1 MRKGKR
7 LLSWLLAAAM
17 VITGVNLGT
26 VTPVQAA
33 AGDNEYDLV
42 LERFESGANNDAN
55 QNNKLVFITTSENN
69 DTGNENKGAGVNG
82 TTYGGGPSVCGNNRA
97 AGIQFKLP
105 ENVTA
110 EEVDSAILTLNV
122 ANVDGCNLNS
132 GWTKAALYETANPTS
147 WTLAGSDSNSGN
159 LKDIPSVN
167 GYAKDATIW
176 SNENIAGNS
185 LGAKTFDVTGAVK
198 NAVSTEGVTSIVLRL
213 QTVRGGF
220 KVSGLKTA
228 SDTEIPENAP
238 TLKVIASK
246 KSSVTVKYLDESN
259 QELKEAKTIESVKV
273 AAPYTYEVAEDEKQ
287 IETEAGIYVYDES
300 ASTVSIAEVKENAA
314 DNVINLIYKKAA
326 LSSVEAPDTIYAI
339 EGNQPI
345 LPKQLKGNT
354 NVAGFTLPV
363 NVTWEDI
370 SDKKWTIGDNT
381 VQGTAEGLEGEAAKV
396 TATVHVY
403 GCDEAID
410 EVITAAHTENGTDGL
425 HKLSRQYKG
434 EIITEFDI
442 TTTSEV
448 TDGAFI
454 YPDSVLGNN
463 NDIWNNGGA
472 MLHFKKQQGF
482 FNVRAGDGSGG
493 TAANDPL
500 SNGKAVY
507 DGVSKYHVRIEMDSS
522 TSPGTY
528 RAFVTDPDGNVN
540 EVGTK
545 ANGFRKY
552 NQGIIES
559 YYAGRANFTVSN
571 HKIHWKSG
579 YATVQ
584 IEYKAAD
591 GASMADYTAQTKELP
606 GVSKTIDTT
615 IFTPKSVNGKTYL
628 FDAENSG
635 WDTDGDGAANTAAT
649 DSAEIPAKGETL
661 KYIAQY
667 KEAGFVGQAETIE
680 TKTILGKNPILPAT
694 VKANY
699 EGMDQAVAT
708 EVTWDLDKFDFNTE
722 TEDNAP
728 LEVTGTFATGG
739 QAKAK
744 VHVKHAY
751 LLAQYTFD
759 GENPAE
765 DKTGNHADA
774 TFTNVEQNVAGVDG
788 TSKGVKLKGGTNGSS
803 NVKLPDDLLQLTGAD
818 GASKIT
824 QDDFTI
830 SMFINRESNG
840 NSFAMILHATQV
852 GKNSPQGHLG
862 LINKDTLVDMEYRV
876 GGTTVANLTA
886 KDEND
891 KNILTPIGQWTHVAI
906 VTNGS
911 KDTAKLYLDG
921 VLVGTVNGIVKPS
934 QLVAQNNYLGRA
946 SWGDDDYKAVFD
958 DFEVYHGLLTEA
970 DIQKIAND
978 RLCKAPVQ
986 DIYNN
991 LELSL
996 QSGETFNK
1004 AQITEAL
1011 NLPTEMQT
1019 SDGKTV
1025 QGLKITWESSDP
1037 AIRTDGSV
1045 VRPSKGKG
1053 PATVTLKA
1061 NIQYGSCT
1069 MTKTFTGLT
1078 VLEADG
1084 VSFIEFDEAYAQA
1097 KAKYNKAKAE
1107 NIYTADS
1114 LAAMKAKLEAAEE
1127 VKKTQGTANEN
1138 AEQVDAATAALKQA
1152 SEVLVIKRF
1161 EEMSEALA
1169 AWYPLDNSTDKAKD
1183 ASGNGMDAAAAE
1195 SVTFSRENGAT
1206 FNGGNALENCITLP
1220 NELPVSDYMT
1230 FAFWAKD
1237 ARGAKSNAFGIGSG
1251 DGFGDNSKTDAH
1263 FFYVNTFDSDSKKL
1277 VASMNP
1283 KYWSGATNIS
1293 VAPAEQDTWHHVV
1306 CVLSGTNLTLY
1317 VNGEKAGTK
1326 DVAHT
1331 VKEMWD
1337 ADPNTRGAYI
1347 GNCSYG
1353 KNPNNKDK
1361 DYKGSIRDFRI
1372 YNAALTQ
1379 EHVAEVYAYRSTLA
1393 MKYAKDD
1400 VIGALG
1406 ARVEDDGSIV
1416 LNITNLTAPEGKI
1429 TLPETAYG
1437 GAKISW
1443 ESSDNAVVNGA
1454 DGTVSIPA
1462 QGDETVKKADLTAKI
1477 TIGEGDDQ
1485 KTENVIFK
1493 CSLFYK
1499 LDIPTGDLED
1509 AITTLKNKHLKEHD
1523 YTSASWAVLTE
1534 ALHAAQAQVDRPTSV
1549 EAVADA
1555 KSTLEEAEGKLV
1567 SIVALRDKIKA
1578 ITDEMDILEA
1588 NDYTEASWKA
1598 LQDKLEAAN
1607 TVLETADATQAAVTE
1622 AVGSLPENAAAALK
1636 PCGDKKALEDAIA
1649 DAQALEAYKEAY
1661 TTATWGDLETAL
1673 QAAKAELAK
1682 RLEDYAPAA
1691 AALQEKI
1698 DALVVKDEY
1707 KLTETV
1713 KAELDKKLAEAKAE
1727 NLPSSNYTPLT
1738 WGKYKAALD
1747 AFEQVLSK
1755 NNATKAEAEDAAKA
1769 LETARAALT
1778 PVAAQIPSAEK
1789 KQELTT
1795 AYEQATT
1802 AAAGM
1807 KPESYTKESWD
1818 RYQKALASMKKIAD
1832 RLAEENNNVTKNEID
1847 KAITEL
1853 NEATQGLVRNVNKDA
1868 LNKAIRDYSALKS
1881 SVYTSS
1887 TWNAFQTALNAAK
1900 RVAAKADAT
1909 QQEVNSALATLNAKK
1924 AALKKVVKVTK
1935 VTLSADSK
1943 NIAAGKKVTV
1953 KAKVS
1958 PSKPTNKSLTWKSS
1972 NTKWATV
1979 SSKGV
1984 VTTKK
1989 AGAGRTVTITA
2000 TAKDGSKKKGTIK
2013 IKIMK
2018 KGVTKV
2024 TLKAKSKKVKA
2035 GRKVT
2040 VKATVKPSSK
2050 KTTNTKLVWK
2060 TSNKK
2065 WATVSSKGVVTT
2077 KKAGK
2082 GKTVTITA
2090 TSTDG
2095 TKKSGKIKIK
2105 ITK

>member
-7 LLSWLLAAAM
+7 LLSWLLTAAM

-26 VTPVQAA
+26 LTPVQAA
-33 AGDNEYDLV
+33 AGDSEYDLV

-55 QNNKLVFITTSENN
+55 QSGKLAFITTSENN
-69 DTGNENKGAGVNG
+69 DTGNMNKGAGVNG

-105 ENVTA
+105 ENVKA
-110 EEVDSAILTLNV
+110 EEIDSAILTINV
-122 ANVDGCNLNS
+122 ANVEGCNLNS

-147 WTLAGSDSNSGN
+147 WSLTGSEGNSGN

-167 GYAKDATIW
+167 GYEQNATIW
-176 SNENIAGNS
+176 SKENIAGNS
-185 LGAKTFDVTGAVK
+185 LGAKTFDVTGAIK
-198 NAVSTEGVTSIVLRL
+198 NAVNTEGLTSIVLRL

-228 SDTEIPENAP
+228 SDTEIPANAP
-238 TLKVIASK
+238 TLKVITSK
-246 KSSVTVKYLDESN
+246 KSSATVKYLDQSGN
-259 QELKEAKTIESVKV
+259 ELKEAKTIEMVKV
-273 AAPYTYEVAEDEKQ
+273 ASPYTYEIAEDEKQ
-287 IETEAGIYVYDES
+287 IETESGVYVYDES
-300 ASTVSIAEVKENAA
+300 ASTMTIAEVKENAA
-314 DNVINLIYKKAA
+314 DNVITLVYKKAEPQ
-326 LSSVEAPDTIYAI
+326 SVTAPDTIYAI

-345 LPKQLKGNT
+345 LPKQLIAST
-354 NVAGFTLPV
+354 NVEDYTLPV
-363 NVTWEDI
+363 NVEWEDI
-370 SDKKWTIGDNT
+370 SEKKWVIGDNT
-381 VQGTAEGLEGEAAKV
+381 VQGTAKGLPAENAKV
-396 TATVHVY
+396 TATVHMY
-403 GCDEAID
+403 ECDEAID
-410 EVITAAHTENGTDGL
+410 EVVTAAHTENGTDGL

-434 EIITEFDI
+434 KIISEFDI
-442 TTTSEV
+442 TTTGDV

-454 YPDSVLGNN
+454 YPDSVLDNN
-463 NDIWNNGGA
+463 NNIWNNGGA
-472 MLHFKKQQGF
+472 MLHFKKSQGF

-493 TAANDPL
+493 GAANDPS

-528 RAFVTDPDGNVN
+528 RAFVTDPNGNVN

-559 YYAGRANFTVSN
+559 YYVGRSNFTITN
-571 HKIHWKSG
+571 HKIHWQSG
-579 YATVQ
+579 YATLQV
-584 IEYKAAD
+584 EYKAAD
-591 GASMADYTAQTKELP
+591 GTSMAEYSTSTKEVP
-606 GVSKTIDTT
+606 GVSKTMDTAL
-615 IFTPKSVNGKTYL
+615 FTPKSIGGKTYL

-635 WDTDGDGAANTAAT
+635 WDTDGNGTADTAAT
-649 DSAEIPAKGETL
+649 ESADMPAAGETL
-661 KYIAQY
+661 KYIVQY
-667 KEAGFVGQAETIE
+667 REAAFIGQAETIE
-680 TKTILGKNPILPAT
+680 TKTIIGKNPILPTT
-694 VKANY
+694 VKATY
-699 EGMDQAVAT
+699 EGMSEAVAT

-722 TEDNAP
+722 TADGAP
-728 LEVTGTFATGG
+728 LEVTGTFTTGG

-759 GENPAE
+759 GENPAA

-774 TFTNVEQNVAGVDG
+774 TFNNVEQDVAGVDEG
-788 TSKGVKLKGGTNGSS
+788 SKGVKLKGGKNGSS

-818 GASKIT
+818 GVSKVT
-824 QDDFTI
+824 QDDFTL

-840 NSFAMILHATQV
+840 NSFAMVLHATQV
-852 GKNSPQGHLG
+852 GIKDPQGHLG
-862 LINKDTLVDMEYRV
+862 LINRDNLMDMEYRI
-876 GGTTVANLTA
+876 GAKTVANLTA
-886 KDEND
+886 KDNND
-891 KNILTPIGQWTHVAI
+891 KNIITPIGQWTHVAI

-911 KDTAKLYLDG
+911 EDTAKLYLDG

-946 SWGDDDYKAVFD
+946 SWGDDDYKATFD
-958 DFEVYHGLLTEA
+958 DFEVYHGLLTEEE
-970 DIQKIAND
+970 IQKIAND
-978 RLCKAPVQ
+978 RLCNAPVQ
-986 DIYNN
+986 DVYDN
-991 LELSL
+991 LEISL
-996 QSGETFNK
+996 QSGETLDK
-1004 AQITEAL
+1004 AQITEDL

-1025 QGLKITWESSDP
+1025 QGMKITWESSDP
-1037 AIRTDGSV
+1037 AIRADGSV

-1061 NIQYGSCT
+1061 KIQYGSCT
-1069 MTKTFTGLT
+1069 MTKTFSGLI

-1084 VSFIEFDEAYAQA
+1084 VSFIEFDEAYAEA

-1127 VKKTQGTANEN
+1127 VKKTQGTADED
-1138 AEQVDAATAALKQA
+1138 ADQVDAATAALRQA
-1152 SEVLVIKRF
+1152 SELLVIKSF
-1161 EEMSEALA
+1161 KDMSEALA
-1169 AWYPLDNSTDKAKD
+1169 AWYPMDSSADKAKD
-1183 ASGNGMDAAAAE
+1183 ASGNGMDGTAAE
-1195 SVTFSRENGAT
+1195 SVTFSREDGAT

-1220 NELPVSDYMT
+1220 NELPVSDHMT

-1251 DGFGDNSKTDAH
+1251 DGFGDSSKTDAH
-1263 FFYVNTFDSDSKKL
+1263 FFYVNTYDNNKL

-1283 KYWSGATNIS
+1283 KYWSGASNIS
-1293 VAPAEQDTWHHVV
+1293 VDAAEQDTWHHVV
-1306 CVLSGTNLTLY
+1306 CVLSGTDLTLY
-1317 VNGEKAGTK
+1317 VNGEKVGAK

-1353 KNPNNKDK
+1353 KNPSNKDK

-1372 YNAALTQ
+1372 YNAALAQ
-1379 EHVAEVYAYRSTLA
+1379 EHVAEIFAYRSTLA

-1400 VIGALG
+1400 VIEALG
-1406 ARVEDDGSIV
+1406 ARVEDDGSVI

-1437 GAKISW
+1437 DAKISW
-1443 ESSDNAVVNGA
+1443 ESSDNAVVNSA

-1462 QGDETVKKADLTAKI
+1462 QGDETVKEADLTARI
-1477 TIGEGDDQ
+1477 TIGEGDAQ
-1485 KTENVIFK
+1485 KTENIVFK
-1493 CSLFYK
+1493 CSVFYK
-1499 LDIPTGDLED
+1499 LDIPTTDLEN
-1509 AITTLKNKHLKEHD
+1509 AISTLKDKHLKEGD
-1523 YTSASWAVLTE
+1523 YTSASWTALTE

-1549 EAVADA
+1549 QAVADA
-1555 KSTLEEAEGKLV
+1555 KSALEDAESKLV

-1578 ITDEMDILEA
+1578 ITDEMDALEA
-1588 NDYTEASWKA
+1588 NDYTETSWKA
-1598 LQDKLEAAN
+1598 LQDKLEAA
-1607 TVLETADATQAAVTE
+1607 TLVLETANATQAAITE
-1622 AVGSLPENAAAALK
+1622 AVGTLPENAAAALK
-1636 PCGDKKALEDAIA
+1636 LCGDKKVLEDAIA

-1661 TTATWGDLETAL
+1661 TDATWGDLETAL
-1673 QAAKAELAK
+1673 QAAKAEHAK

-1698 DALVVKDEY
+1698 GALIVKDEY
-1707 KLTETV
+1707 KLTEAV
-1713 KAELDKKLAEAKAE
+1713 KAELGKKLEEAKAE
-1727 NLPSSNYTPLT
+1727 NLASSNYTPLT

-1747 AFEQVLSK
+1747 AFEEVLGK

-1769 LETARAALT
+1769 LDAARAALT

-1789 KQELTT
+1789 KQELKT
-1795 AYEQATT
+1795 AYERATT

-1807 KPESYTKESWD
+1807 KPEAYTKGSWD
-1818 RYQKALASMKKIAD
+1818 RYQIALASMKKIAD
-1832 RLAEENNNVTKNEID
+1832 RLAEENNNVTKSEID
-1847 KAITEL
+1847 AAIAEL
-1853 NEATQGLVRNVNKDA
+1853 NAATQGLVRNVNKDA
-1868 LNKAIRDYSALKS
+1868 LNKAIKDYSALKS

-1900 RVAAKADAT
+1900 KVAAKADAT

-1958 PSKPTNKSLTWKSS
+1958 PSKPTNKALTWKTS
-1972 NTKWATV
+1972 NKKWATV

-1989 AGAGRTVTITA
+1989 AGAGKTVTITA

-2035 GRKVT
+2035 GKKVT
-2040 VKATVKPSSK
+2040 VKATVRPSSK
-2050 KTTNTKLVWK
+2050 KTTNTKLTWK

-2065 WATVSSKGVVTT
+2065 WATVNSKGVVTT

-2082 GKTVTITA
+2082 GKTVTVTA

-2105 ITK
+2105 ILK